1 MNDPEV
7 VRAADNFVRVIVRR
21 PHAYL
26 FIGNLFEDR
35 GGIKSA
41 TPGGCTLADGSTA
54 PLPGIYVLDS
64 DGAFEASSEVSKA
77 GLLKLLGEPAPRE
90 PGG

>member
-7 VRAADNFVRVIVRR
+7 VRAADSFVRVIVRR
-21 PHAYL
+21 PHAYF
-26 FIGNLFEDR
+26 FIGDLFKDR

-64 DGAFEASSEVSKA
+64 DGGLEASSEVSKA
-77 GLLKLLGEPAPRE
+77 DLLKLLAESALRE
-90 PGG
+90 PGS

>member
-1 MNDPEV
+1 M
-7 VRAADNFVRVIVRR
+7 RVIVRR
-21 PHAYL
+21 PHAYF
-26 FIGNLFEDR
+26 FIADLFEDR

-64 DGAFEASSEVSKA
+64 DGRFEASSEVSEA
-77 GLLKLLGEPAPRE
+77 AILKLLGESV
-90 PGG
+90 PGVSRD